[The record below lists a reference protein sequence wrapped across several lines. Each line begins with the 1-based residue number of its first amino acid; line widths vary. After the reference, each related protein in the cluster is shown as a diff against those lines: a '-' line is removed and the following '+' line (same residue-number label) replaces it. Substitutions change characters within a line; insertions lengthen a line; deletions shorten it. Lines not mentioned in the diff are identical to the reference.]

1 MPTINPGNSG
11 QNTET
16 DKSTEGMVDYDH
28 HSIQQ
33 RRIVG
38 SAARLIRDLVP
49 KIGLVA
55 PEFLMVDYGCGP
67 GGNTFETVRP
77 AIEAYRAL
85 SATAP
90 MTIAYADQPSNDWST
105 LFALLSDQK
114 GCGLDDPGIRTE
126 ARVGSFYET
135 MAAPGSVSLGTCFTS
150 IHWMSRSMHLET
162 PGTVLYSEFPDAAY
176 AEMAALAE
184 TDWLNFLRA
193 RASEL
198 RAGGYLVVGGVGAVP
213 DPARPRGV
221 AVTSQKL
228 FRAIQVAASSMAD
241 DGLLDQSV
249 LDRFVFPCWFRT
261 ADEMRRPLEHEA
273 DLRDA
278 FEVVDGR
285 VEPTN
290 TYAKDAYADA
300 RRDPDRY
307 SERYVGFLRGFGD
320 STLRSH
326 LFHPTVKDEGDVEP
340 LAAEFY
346 RRFGQLYK
354 EAPDTYATETWQS
367 TLILRRRERDGLF

>member
-1 MPTINPGNSG
+1 MPPDRPR
-11 QNTET
+11 ET

-28 HSIQQ
+28 HSTQQ
-33 RRIVG
+33 HRIVE
-38 SAARLIRDLVP
+38 SAARWIRELVP
-49 KIGLVA
+49 KIGLVE
-55 PEFLMVDYGCGP
+55 PEFVVVDYGCGP
-67 GGNTFETVRP
+67 GSSTFETVRP

-90 MTIAYADQPSNDWST
+90 MTIAYADQPSNDWNA
-105 LFALLSDQK
+105 LFGLLPDQN

-126 ARVGSFYET
+126 ARIGSFYET

-150 IHWMSRSMHLET
+150 VHWMSRSMHLET

-184 TDWLNFLRA
+184 SDWLNFLRS

-198 RAGGYLVVGGVGAVP
+198 HAGGYLLVGGIGSVP
-213 DPARPRGV
+213 DPGRPRGV

-228 FRAIQVAASSMAD
+228 FRAIQVAASSLAD
-241 DGLLDQSV
+241 DGLLDRSV
-249 LDRFVFPCWFRT
+249 LDRFVFPAWIRT
-261 ADEMRRPLEHEA
+261 VDEMRRPLEHEP

-278 FEVVDGR
+278 FDIVEAR
-285 VEPTN
+285 VEPAAFN
-290 TYAKDAYADA
+290 PKDTYVNA
-300 RRDPDRY
+300 RQDRDRY
-307 SERYVGFLRGFGD
+307 SDLYVGFLRGFGD
-320 STLRSH
+320 STLRAH
-326 LFHPTVKDEGDVEP
+326 LFHPGAKNEGDVEP

-354 EAPDTYATETWQS
+354 DAPETYATETWQS
-367 TLILRRRERDGLF
+367 TLILRRR